1 MFDIFYTVFKYKEKE
16 SPDKLGLYPER
27 AHTQAMPERRY
38 LWSSRILVILAV
50 ISMSI
55 TMMLALTIYLML
67 PQKTVYPR
75 LLQINKYFSQ
85 LELVQPAERH
95 ILVTDLIAEQHIS
108 EYITLRNAITSDYDQ
123 LLSRWGQRQ
132 TIFWYSD
139 ANVYN
144 KFYSTD
150 VKYNLMLFKKKAL
163 QRYVKV
169 EWVRPLTFGLWQAQ
183 FLTMDMSP
191 DTDKIDT
198 KIWRATLRITY
209 MNLPFKTKDDAMKN
223 PFGFVVTNYSLGYV
237 GTPDTSPHY
246 LQRARELAESGQEI

>member
-1 MFDIFYTVFKYKEKE
+1 MLDIFYTVFKFKEKE

-85 LELVQPAERH
+85 LELVQPAERR

-108 EYITLRNAITSDYDQ
+108 EYITLRNSITSDYDQ
-123 LLSRWGQRQ
+123 LLSRWGERQ
-132 TIFWYSD
+132 TIYWYSE
-139 ANVYN
+139 ANVYSR
-144 KFYSTD
+144 FYNTD
-150 VKYNLMLFKKKAL
+150 VKYNLIQFKKNAL
-163 QRYVKV
+163 
-169 EWVRPLTFGLWQAQ
+169 
-183 FLTMDMSP
+183 
-191 DTDKIDT
+191 
-198 KIWRATLRITY
+198 
-209 MNLPFKTKDDAMKN
+209 KDN
-223 PFGFVVTNYSLGYV
+223 NRLYFSSNFFCNQL
-237 GTPDTSPHY
+237 
-246 LQRARELAESGQEI
+246 

>member
-1 MFDIFYTVFKYKEKE
+1 MLDIFYTVFKFKEKE

-85 LELVQPAERH
+85 LELVQPAERR

-108 EYITLRNAITSDYDQ
+108 EYITLRNSIRLIMISCSPAGAKGRRFIGIRRPTYTAAF
-123 LLSRWGQRQ
+123 
-132 TIFWYSD
+132 TIP
-139 ANVYN
+139 
-144 KFYSTD
+144 T
-150 VKYNLMLFKKKAL
+150 
-163 QRYVKV
+163 
-169 EWVRPLTFGLWQAQ
+169 
-183 FLTMDMSP
+183 
-191 DTDKIDT
+191 
-198 KIWRATLRITY
+198 
-209 MNLPFKTKDDAMKN
+209 
-223 PFGFVVTNYSLGYV
+223 
-237 GTPDTSPHY
+237 
-246 LQRARELAESGQEI
+246 